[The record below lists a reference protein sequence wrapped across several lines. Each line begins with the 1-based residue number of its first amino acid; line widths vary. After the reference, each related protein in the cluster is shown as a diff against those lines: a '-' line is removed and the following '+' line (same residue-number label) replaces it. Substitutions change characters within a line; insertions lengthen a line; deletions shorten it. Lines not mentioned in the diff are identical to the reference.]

1 MDGRRAELWARGS
14 PRSHQRSSAMADV
27 PGTRSTR
34 HVSISCG
41 GVRSETGIVIHRR
54 SGLEDDV
61 TRCSGI
67 PVTTPIRTLLGI
79 ATPLPM
85 PALEAAVNEADKL
98 NLVDPER
105 LRADL
110 ETPSG
115 QHGVRPLRALLDRA
129 TFTLTDS
136 ELERRFLRIA
146 RRAGL
151 PKPRTQ
157 ARVNGFRVDFYWPE
171 LGLVVET
178 DGLRY
183 HRTPEP
189 TDARS
194 RSRPGSR
201 RCWARPPALH
211 ALAGAPRSGI
221 RPGHSRSGGGSRPS
235 SFLHLRYVMA
245 YLDCQTVRAAGSVSV
260 GQSRNG
266 GESTGAGG
274 MPTAS
279 RRGPSS
285 TPRRRVFESGSVSA
299 AASRSRCRSRRSSF
313 GRRG

>member
-1 MDGRRAELWARGS
+1 MSAIKHRIATGRLDPVRRACMRLAARRSRGWRMDGRRAELWARGS
-14 PRSHQRSSAMADV
+14 PQSHQRSSAMADV

-171 LGLVVET
+171 LGLVIET

-183 HRTPEP
+183 HRTPSQQ
-189 TDARS
+189 TRDRVRDQA
-194 RSRPGSR
+194 
-201 RCWARPPALH
+201 H
-211 ALAGAPRSGI
+211 AAAGLG
-221 RPGHSRSGGGSRPS
+221 
-235 SFLHLRYVMA
+235 HLRFTHWQVRHDPAYVQDTLEA
-245 YLDCQTVRAAGSVSV
+245 VAGRARAAFC
-260 GQSRNG
+260 
-266 GESTGAGG
+266 T
-274 MPTAS
+274 
-279 RRGPSS
+279 
-285 TPRRRVFESGSVSA
+285 SGT
-299 AASRSRCRSRRSSF
+299 
-313 GRRG
+313 